1 MSKQLGQTVVVFNRP
16 GAGGAIGYKH
26 VAGQKADGYSL
37 VWNSNSIST
46 TYHSGQ
52 LPFNYE
58 SFDAVAQVLV
68 ESPVLAVRSESKFKT
83 LADIIAAAKAQPK
96 TITIANS
103 GTGSHT
109 HFTSVALFK
118 AAGAEVIDVPFGA
131 AQVIPSMLGGQ
142 VDAGVQLPAALA
154 GHVKG
159 GQMRLLAA
167 MTAKR
172 DPAFPDVPTAREQKH
187 DVALELWR
195 GIAVPK
201 GTPKPVI
208 AALEGAI
215 RKVVASKEFAEG
227 SDKLGARPAF
237 LSASD
242 FAKVV
247 AKEDADIAKL
257 MALLDMKKS

>member
-1 MSKQLGQTVVVFNRP
+1 
-16 GAGGAIGYKH
+16 
-26 VAGQKADGYSL
+26 
-37 VWNSNSIST
+37 
-46 TYHSGQ
+46 
-52 LPFNYE
+52 
-58 SFDAVAQVLV
+58 
-68 ESPVLAVRSESKFKT
+68 
-83 LADIIAAAKAQPK
+83 
-96 TITIANS
+96 
-103 GTGSHT
+103 
-109 HFTSVALFK
+109 
-118 AAGAEVIDVPFGA
+118 
-131 AQVIPSMLGGQ
+131 
-142 VDAGVQLPAALA
+142 
-154 GHVKG
+154 
-159 GQMRLLAA
+159 
-167 MTAKR
+167 
-172 DPAFPDVPTAREQKH
+172 
-187 DVALELWR
+187 VALELWR